1 MEEREVT
8 VWLRSSQAFEGF
20 GEETVEQTVQGA
32 LKRSSRGYT
41 LTYWEGE
48 DTGLG
53 RTRTTLEV
61 EEGRVTL
68 IRMGELSSQM
78 VFETGQIHRSD
89 YRTPYGVLP
98 LEVHTHSLRADVDG
112 GEIAIDYHITIGPQQ
127 SGRTRLRLTI
137 RECGE
142 REEGEER

>member
-1 MEEREVT
+1 MT
-8 VWLRSSQAFEGF
+8 VRIRSSQAFEGL
-20 GEETVEQTVQGA
+20 GEETVEQTVRGS
-32 LKRSSRGYT
+32 LKKSSRGHT

-61 EEGRVTL
+61 EGSRVTL
-68 IRMGELSSQM
+68 IRRGELSSQM
-78 VFETGQIHRSD
+78 VFETGQTHRSD

-98 LEVHTHSLRADVDG
+98 LEVHTHALRADMAG
-112 GEIAIDYHITIGPQQ
+112 GEITIDYHITIGPQQ

-137 RECGE
+137 REYGE